1 MKNNIQMEEEKLKQ
15 QSAVTKIWLFFLDI
29 GQTFLITGA
38 VFFVITYFFF
48 RPFQVSGDSMYS
60 NFKDKEY
67 IITNLIT
74 LRFNDPKRGD
84 VIVFKSPSDPSKD
97 FIKRVIALSGDTV
110 SIKNGFVYINQEKTS
125 ESYLDEG
132 TRTYGGNFL
141 QEGEEKIVPDGYFF
155 VLGDNRNDSS
165 DSRTWGFIKKENI
178 KGISFFVYWPLNE
191 IHIIKNP
198 HE

>member
-1 MKNNIQMEEEKLKQ
+1 MEEEKLKQ